1 MASASTTSGDN
12 SGPSP
17 EQGTNG
23 SGASPMNLQALY
35 SQPFANASPMAANG
49 HTSEQQIAAYQQWY
63 QQQYLQYVN
72 QYMAYMNTLQQQ
84 AQPQTPMH
92 WPPGMLMQNFGP
104 VQGISAATAAAA
116 SQPATAAG
124 APEAPLAADQQQQ
137 VAAVQQP
144 PRFPMMV
151 HEPDRPERDW
161 LDHVNTGCR
170 ISFLLLM
177 IYFYSS
183 ALRFV
188 IVMCAILAVFLY
200 RNRRALMNPERLP
213 AVVPVIV
220 PPQAP
225 ADGQVGAAAVDGG
238 QDADVQ
244 GGAAAVVAEQ
254 VPLIPG
260 GRPDNNNNI
269 DLANRN
275 AAAAA
280 AAEATNGQEQN
291 NPPTTVLSFL
301 RTFVTSFFYSLLPEP
316 AMAP

>member
-1 MASASTTSGDN
+1 
-12 SGPSP
+12 
-17 EQGTNG
+17 
-23 SGASPMNLQALY
+23 MNLQALY
-35 SQPFANASPMAANG
+35 SQPFASPSPMAGNG
-49 HTSEQQIAAYQQWY
+49 TTSEQQIAAYQQWY

-84 AQPQTPMH
+84 PQTPVH
-92 WPPGMLMQNFGP
+92 WPPGMLMNNFVPIPGNSTT
-104 VQGISAATAAAA
+104 SAAAN
-116 SQPATAAG
+116 QPAG
-124 APEAPLAADQQQQ
+124 APEAPLAADQQQH
-137 VAAVQQP
+137 VAAAQQP

-183 ALRFV
+183 RLRFV
-188 IVMCAILAVFLY
+188 IVMCAICALFLY

-213 AVVPVIV
+213 AVVPAVAP

-225 ADGQVGAAAVDGG
+225 VDGQVAAAGAEG
-238 QDADVQ
+238 EQDAQ
-244 GGAAAVVAEQ
+244 AVAEQ

-275 AAAAA
+275 AAAAAA